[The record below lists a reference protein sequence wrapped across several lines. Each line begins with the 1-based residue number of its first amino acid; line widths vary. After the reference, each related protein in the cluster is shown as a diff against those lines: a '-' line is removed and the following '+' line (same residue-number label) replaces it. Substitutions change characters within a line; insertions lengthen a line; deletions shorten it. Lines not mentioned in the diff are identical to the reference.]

1 MSDYAEEF
9 AKRLATIRKDRGF
22 TQYSFADALGTARS
36 NIQGYECGE
45 KFPKYELLVKMCRL
59 LGVSADYMLGMDSQT
74 IPSQDKGIFVEQL
87 KELEGVYNKASRERQ
102 RTIDSMLKDIYA
114 IMYAALTT
122 TDDREIGLYIDLF
135 DVARRILD
143 ATHGNE

>member
-1 MSDYAEEF
+1 MSSYAEEF
-9 AKRLATIRKDRGF
+9 AKRLATIRKDRGY
-22 TQYSFADALGTARS
+22 TQYSFADALGTSRS
-36 NIQGYECGE
+36 NIQGYECGD
-45 KFPKYELLVKMCRL
+45 KFPKYELLVKMCEL

-74 IPSQDKGIFVEQL
+74 IPSQDKGIFIKQL
-87 KELEGVYNKASRERQ
+87 KELEKVYNEASRERQ
-102 RTIDSMLKDIYA
+102 RTVDSMLKDVYV

-122 TDDREIGLYIDLF
+122 KNDQEIGLYIDLF